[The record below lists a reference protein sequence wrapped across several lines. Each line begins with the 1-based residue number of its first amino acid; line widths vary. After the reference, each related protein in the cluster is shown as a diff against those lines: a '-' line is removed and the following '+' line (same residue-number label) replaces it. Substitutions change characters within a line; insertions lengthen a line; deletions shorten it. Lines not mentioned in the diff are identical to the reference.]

1 MSLSDHASERLSRK
15 AKRLDS
21 RKRRGTLLHTVLK
34 ASLFP
39 SLSSGFSLVPNCSK
53 KSLTSRVFLVSTGN
67 GRHILPQRSTI
78 CCSGDS
84 PEVCTRPFA
93 PLRLTYRLQSAT

>member
-39 SLSSGFSLVPNCSK
+39 SLSSGFSIVPNCSK
-53 KSLTSRVFLVSTGN
+53 KSLTYRVFLVG
-67 GRHILPQRSTI
+67 
-78 CCSGDS
+78 CC
-84 PEVCTRPFA
+84 CTRWALAVLHLRWRQSVRLLGSNLPMA
-93 PLRLTYRLQSAT
+93 LPPPLVTLP